1 MNSSDG
7 TPNIVTLRYNTG
19 HRDSLSI
26 KPVIEAQLREC
37 PQAILWCNGGLF
49 GLIPME
55 RVVNAVFL
63 RNEKR
68 GVDPSYG
75 STPLV
80 FHWHEAKV
88 LNASELASLGLSSN
102 TGQVRRLRSETQ

>member
-1 MNSSDG
+1 MNSSDS
-7 TPNIVTLRYNTG
+7 TPNITILRYDTERTDN
-19 HRDSLSI
+19 LSI
-26 KPVIEAQLREC
+26 KPVVEAQLREC

-49 GLIPME
+49 GLIPAE
-55 RVVNAVFL
+55 RVANAASF